1 MSKIESLKEQKLDLR
16 EVFKSFLYLILGL
29 LTGITTIIFKILSG
43 DLPAYMLFFSFIGI
57 LVMFL
62 IIIYTYILWN
72 KMMKVNK
79 EIENV

>member
-1 MSKIESLKEQKLDLR
+1 MNKIESLKEQKLDLR

-43 DLPAYMLFFSFIGI
+43 DLPVYMLFFSFIGI

-62 IIIYTYILWN
+62 IIVYTYILWN
-72 KMMKVNK
+72 KMMQINK